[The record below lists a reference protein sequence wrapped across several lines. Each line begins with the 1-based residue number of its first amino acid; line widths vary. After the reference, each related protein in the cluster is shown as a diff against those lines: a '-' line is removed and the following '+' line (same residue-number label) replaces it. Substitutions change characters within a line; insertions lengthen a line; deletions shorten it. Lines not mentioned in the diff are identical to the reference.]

1 MSASSLEGRQSAS
14 PWCCVWS
21 GFLASPLVSHSGP
34 STLFSSCLSLG
45 VFLGVFRGSL
55 CMSGQQHGLRI
66 CCFTTCCRRVPSG
79 RSQMKRSQKFTRHR
93 SARPI
98 GIVFLL
104 LTALSLASCADA
116 PPWLGGLPKDAPPRR
131 GTPEYEAWMA
141 QRAAEAARPKQ
152 GQEHPK

>member
-1 MSASSLEGRQSAS
+1 VIHPPFPVVAYHWVCSLVCFEPPYAVNDTPCGFVASRVVAGK
-14 PWCCVWS
+14 
-21 GFLASPLVSHSGP
+21 FP
-34 STLFSSCLSLG
+34 S
-45 VFLGVFRGSL
+45 
-55 CMSGQQHGLRI
+55 
-66 CCFTTCCRRVPSG
+66 RRPAV
-79 RSQMKRSQKFTRHR
+79 RQMKRPQKFTLHR

-98 GIVFLL
+98 WTVSLL
-104 LTALSLASCADA
+104 LLALSLASCADA